1 MSAETILYA
10 ALSGA
15 GGIAALVGDRIYPG
29 LLPQGKAIPALVY
42 RRADTEYITTI
53 HSSTPRGSRV
63 EMEVMAIAST
73 NGAAEAIGDAVE
85 VALAAA
91 LIVPTGR
98 RPEIIPE
105 VEEHLSIISCVVW
118 P

>member
-15 GGIAALVGDRIYPG
+15 AGVVALVEDRIYPT
-29 LLPQGKAIPALVY
+29 LLPQEKPIPAVVY
-42 RRADTEYITTI
+42 VRIDSEYITTI
-53 HSSTPRGSRV
+53 HSSTPLGSRV
-63 EMEVMAIAST
+63 EMEVMSIAKT
-73 NGAAEAIGDAVE
+73 NAAAEAIGDAVE

-98 RPEIIPE
+98 RSEIIAE